1 VDSDSDGYPDEQL
14 DCEDQRC
21 RMDNCPK
28 TPNSGQEDADGD
40 GMGNACD
47 DDADNDN
54 VLNLSD
60 NCPLVPNSDQADS
73 DREGPD
79 DVGDVCDNC
88 PYVKNRDQH
97 DTDGDGI
104 GDACDDDIDDDGTYP
119 SHDPV
124 TLLAPNQSAD

>member
-1 VDSDSDGYPDEQL
+1 
-14 DCEDQRC
+14 
-21 RMDNCPK
+21 
-28 TPNSGQEDADGD
+28 
-40 GMGNACD
+40 MGNACD
-47 DDADNDN
+47 DDADNDH

-60 NCPLVPNSDQADS
+60 NCPLVANSDQADS

-104 GDACDDDIDDDGTYP
+104 GDACDDDIDNDGKIR
-119 SHDPV
+119 
-124 TLLAPNQSAD
+124 